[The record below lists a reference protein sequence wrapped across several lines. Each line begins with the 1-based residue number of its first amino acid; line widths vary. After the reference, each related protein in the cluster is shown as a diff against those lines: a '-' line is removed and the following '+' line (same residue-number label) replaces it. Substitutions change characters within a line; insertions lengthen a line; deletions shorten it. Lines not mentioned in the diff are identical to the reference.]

1 MVTSGL
7 RVGTAALAT
16 RGLQRDDFEEVG
28 QLVAMALTPAFDTH
42 RAEIAERVAA
52 LADRY
57 PLYAHLGAP
66 ASV

>member
-16 RGLQRDDFEEVG
+16 RGLQREDFEEVG
-28 QLVAMALTPAFDTH
+28 RLVAMALTPAFDAQ
-42 RAEIAERVAA
+42 RAEIAERVTAI
-52 LADRY
+52 ADRH